1 MDKTVIKFDLI
12 SEVYTKIHAKID
24 NLASERKYNKDKMLE
39 LLETII
45 DRLRN
50 STQLWLWIFKDL
62 LGLLADINFVIGRR
76 KFSYPWL

>member
-50 STQLWLWIFKDL
+50 STQL
-62 LGLLADINFVIGRR
+62 
-76 KFSYPWL
+76 